1 MATIN
6 VKLPNGESKSIPQG
20 SKIEDL
26 LSDLNI
32 KPEDALAAQVNGK
45 LVDIYSTL
53 QEDSDIEII
62 KAGTEEGLDLLRH
75 TTAHIMAHAVL
86 RIFKD
91 VEFAIGPTI
100 EDGFYYDFDLEETLT
115 PEHFEAIEREMHTI
129 VNEDIPIRRLEMSK
143 DEALKK
149 LEGQKAR
156 FKIELL
162 NEVPEET
169 VSFYEES
176 DFTDW
181 CRGPHL
187 PRTGMLR
194 AFKLLSLAG
203 AYWRG
208 DERRPMLQRI
218 YGTAFFTQKELDD
231 YLLRVEEAKKRDHR
245 KIGKDL
251 GLFSFHDEAPGI
263 AFWHPKGWVLY
274 DAIETYMKNK
284 LTAAGYVQVRTP
296 IILNETLWRQ
306 SGHWDNYKDN
316 MYFTEIDNLPFA
328 VKPMNCPGSLL
339 IFKNTLYSYRDLP
352 LRMSELGLVHR
363 HELKGVLS
371 GLFRVRAFVQDDSHI
386 FCTLDQLGDE
396 VMKLIDLTHD
406 IYRDFGF
413 TEYEVE
419 LSTRPSKSIGTDEMW
434 TNAEDTLREA
444 LETRGIEYETNPG
457 EGAFYGPKIDFHIKD
472 ALKRRWQ
479 CGTIQVDFSM
489 PERFDLSYIGP
500 DGAKHRPAMIHR
512 AILGS
517 IERFIGVLT
526 EHYGGAFPTWLSPEQ
541 VRIIPI
547 SAIKFGEYA
556 QSVNER
562 LLAAGLRSSVDER
575 SEKLNYKIREAQL
588 HKVPYM
594 LVVGAKEAEVGAV
607 AVRRRDNR
615 DLGPMDPDGFIKQ
628 LLKEIHNR
636 DNQLTV
642 EP

>member
-1 MATIN
+1 MATITIQ
-6 VKLPNGESKSIPQG
+6 LPGGESKKVPRG
-20 SKIEDL
+20 TRIEELLPDL
-26 LSDLNI
+26 GIQPD
-32 KPEDALAAQVNGK
+32 DALAARVDGK
-45 LVDIYSTL
+45 AVDIYYPL
-53 QEDSDIEII
+53 DGDAEIDIIR
-62 KAGTEEGLDLLRH
+62 AGTEEGLDLLRH
-75 TTAHIMAHAVL
+75 TTAHVMAHAVL
-86 RIFKD
+86 RTFKD

-100 EDGFYYDFDLEETLT
+100 EDGFYYDFDLQEPLT
-115 PEHFEAIEREMHTI
+115 PEHFEAIEKEMRRI
-129 VNEDIPIRRLEMSK
+129 VAENIPIRRLVMSK
-143 DEALKK
+143 EEALRK

-162 NEVPEET
+162 NEVADET
-169 VSFYEES
+169 VSFYEEG

-218 YGTAFFTQKELDD
+218 YGTAFFTQEELDE
-231 YLLRVEEAKKRDHR
+231 YLLQVEEAKRRDHR
-245 KIGKDL
+245 RIGKELD
-251 GLFSFHDEAPGI
+251 LFSFHDESPGI

-274 DAIETYMKNK
+274 DQIETYLKSK
-284 LTAAGYVQVRTP
+284 LTASGYVQVKTP
-296 IILNETLWRQ
+296 IILNESLWRQ
-306 SGHWDNYKDN
+306 SGHWDNYKNN
-316 MYFTEIDNLPFA
+316 MYFTEIDEQPFA

-386 FCTLDQLGDE
+386 FCTLDQLSDE
-396 VMKLIDLTHD
+396 VIKLIELTHE

-419 LSTRPSKSIGTDEMW
+419 LSTRPSKSIGTDDMW
-434 TNAEDTLREA
+434 NNAESTLRQA
-444 LETRGIEYETNPG
+444 LEMKHLDFVVNPG

-489 PERFDLSYIGP
+489 PERFDLGYIGP
-500 DGAKHRPAMIHR
+500 DGEKHRPAMIHR

-541 VRIIPI
+541 ARIIPI
-547 SAIKFGEYA
+547 SAMKFGEYA
-556 QSVNER
+556 EAVNQR
-562 LLAAGLRSSVDER
+562 LLQAGLRSSVDTR
-575 SEKLNYKIREAQL
+575 SEKLNYKIRDAQV

-594 LVVGAKEAEVGAV
+594 LVVGAKEAEAGAV

-615 DLGPMDPDGFIKQ
+615 DLGAMDTGRFIEQ
-628 LLKEIHNR
+628 LLQEIQTKSNM
-636 DNQLTV
+636 LTV

>member
-1 MATIN
+1 MADIQI
-6 VKLPNGESKSIPQG
+6 KLQNGESKSIPKG

-26 LSDLNI
+26 LPELEI
-32 KPEDALAAQVNGK
+32 KPEEALAATVNGK
-45 LVDIYSTL
+45 LVDIYFPL
-53 QEDSDIEII
+53 EEDAAVEIVVPGI
-62 KAGTEEGLDLLRH
+62 EEGLDVLRH

-100 EDGFYYDFDLEETLT
+100 EDGFYYDFDLKETLS
-115 PEHFEAIEREMHTI
+115 PEHFEAIENEMNKI
-129 VNEDIPIRRLEMSK
+129 VNENIPIQRLEMSK
-143 DEALKK
+143 EAALKK
-149 LEGQKAR
+149 LEQQKAK

-162 NEVPEET
+162 NEVSEDT
-169 VSFYEES
+169 VSFYEEG

-187 PRTGMLR
+187 PRTGMLK
-194 AFKLLSLAG
+194 AFKLLSVAG

-208 DERRPMLQRI
+208 DERNPMLQRI
-218 YGTAFFTQKELDD
+218 YGTAFFTQKELDE
-231 YLLRVEEAKKRDHR
+231 YLLQVEEAKKRDHR
-245 KIGKDL
+245 KIARELD
-251 GLFSFHDEAPGI
+251 LFSFHDEAPGLP
-263 AFWHPKGWVLY
+263 FWHPKGWILY
-274 DAIETYMKNK
+274 DQVETYLKKK
-284 LTAAGYVQVRTP
+284 LDAAGYVQVKTP
-296 IILNETLWRQ
+296 IILNEHLWRQ

-316 MYFTEIDNLPFA
+316 MYFTEIDEQPFA
-328 VKPMNCPGSLL
+328 VKPMNCPGSTL
-339 IFKNTLYSYRDLP
+339 IFKHTLYSYRDLP

-386 FCTLDQLGDE
+386 YCTVDQLGAE
-396 VMKLIDLTHD
+396 IIKLIDLTAD
-406 IYRDFGF
+406 IYSDFGF

-419 LSTRPSKSIGTDEMW
+419 LSTRPPKSIGTDEMW
-434 TNAEDTLREA
+434 ENAEKTLKES
-444 LETRGIEYETNPG
+444 LESKKIDFAVNPG

-489 PERFDLSYIGP
+489 PERFDLTYIGP
-500 DGAKHRPAMIHR
+500 DGTKHRPAMIHR

-541 VRIIPI
+541 VRLIPI

-556 QSVNER
+556 DAVNQR
-562 LLAAGLRSSVDER
+562 LIEADIRSSVDDR
-575 SEKLNYKIREAQL
+575 SEKLNYKIREAQVQ
-588 HKVPYM
+588 KVPYM
-594 LVVGAKEAEVGAV
+594 LVVGAKESESNTV

-615 DLGPMDPDGFIKQ
+615 DLGPMDTEIFIQK
-628 LLKEIHNR
+628 LLKEIH
-636 DNQLTV
+636 DSANQLTV

>member
-1 MATIN
+1 MADIHI
-6 VKLPNGESKSIPQG
+6 KLPNGESRSIPKR
-20 SKIEDL
+20 SKVEDL
-26 LSDLNI
+26 LPDMGI
-32 KPEDALAAQVNGK
+32 KPEEALAAKVNGRM
-45 LVDIYSTL
+45 VDIYYPL
-53 QEDSDIEII
+53 KEDAEIEVITSD
-62 KAGTEEGLDLLRH
+62 TEEGLDVLRH
-75 TTAHIMAHAVL
+75 TTAHVMAHAVL
-86 RIFKD
+86 RTFKD

-100 EDGFYYDFDLEETLT
+100 EDGFYYDFDLEETLS
-115 PEHFEAIEREMHTI
+115 PEHFEAIENEMYKI
-129 VNEDIPIRRLEMSK
+129 VNEDIPIQRIEMSK

-149 LEGQKAR
+149 LEEQKAK

-162 NEVPEET
+162 NEVTDEV
-169 VSFYEES
+169 VSFYEEG

-187 PRTGMLR
+187 PRTGMLK
-194 AFKLLSLAG
+194 AFKLLSVAG

-208 DERRPMLQRI
+208 DERNPMLQRI
-218 YGTAFFTQKELDD
+218 YGTALFTQKELDE
-231 YLLRVEEAKKRDHR
+231 YLLQVEEAKKRDHR
-245 KIGKDL
+245 KIGKEMD
-251 GLFSFHDEAPGI
+251 LFSFHDEAPGLP
-263 AFWHPKGWVLY
+263 FWHPKGWILY
-274 DAIETYMKNK
+274 DGVETYLKKK
-284 LTAAGYVQVRTP
+284 LDAAGYVQVKTP
-296 IILNETLWRQ
+296 LILNEELWRQ

-316 MYFTEIDNLPFA
+316 MYFTEIDEQSFA
-328 VKPMNCPGSLL
+328 VKPMNCPGSTL
-339 IFKNTLYSYRDLP
+339 IFKHNLYSYRDLP

-386 FCTLDQLGDE
+386 YCTLEQLGDE
-396 VMKLIDLTHD
+396 VMKLIDLTYE
-406 IYRDFGF
+406 IYSDFGF

-434 TNAEDTLREA
+434 ANAEKTLQEA
-444 LETRGIEYETNPG
+444 LESRKIKYDVNPG

-489 PERFDLSYIGP
+489 PERFDLTYVGP

-547 SAIKFGEYA
+547 SSIKFGEYA
-556 QSVNER
+556 NSVNER
-562 LLAAGLRSSVDER
+562 LLKADIRSSVDDR
-575 SEKLNYKIREAQL
+575 SEKLNYKIREAQVQ
-588 HKVPYM
+588 KVPYM
-594 LVVGAKEAEVGAV
+594 LVVGAKEAEANAI

-615 DLGPMDPDGFIKQ
+615 DLGPMDTDVFIKK
-628 LLKEIHNR
+628 LLQEIHNR
-636 DNQLTV
+636 DNQLSV

>member
-1 MATIN
+1 MADIHI
-6 VKLPNGESKSIPQG
+6 KLPDGESKSIPEG
-20 SKIEDL
+20 TKVEDL
-26 LSDLNI
+26 LPDMGVKS
-32 KPEDALAAQVNGK
+32 EEALAAKVNGK
-45 LVDIYSTL
+45 LADIYCPL
-53 QEDSDIEII
+53 EEDAEVEIVRPN
-62 KAGTEEGLDLLRH
+62 TEEGLDILRH
-75 TTAHIMAHAVL
+75 TTAHVMAHAVL

-100 EDGFYYDFDLEETLT
+100 EDGFYYDFDLEETLS
-115 PEHFEAIEREMHTI
+115 PEHFEAIERAMRQIIE
-129 VNEDIPIRRLEMSK
+129 EDIAIRRIEMSK
-143 DEALKK
+143 EDALKK
-149 LEGQKAR
+149 LEGQKAE

-162 NEVPEET
+162 NEVT
-169 VSFYEES
+169 DDVVSFYEEG

-194 AFKLLSLAG
+194 AFKLLSVAG

-218 YGTAFFTQKELDD
+218 YGTAFFTQKELNA
-231 YLLRVEEAKKRDHR
+231 YLKQVEEAKKRDHR
-245 KIGKDL
+245 KLGKEL
-251 GLFSFHDEAPGI
+251 GLFSFHDEAPGFV
-263 AFWHPKGWVLY
+263 FWHPKGWILY
-274 DAIETYMKNK
+274 DQVETYLKKK
-284 LTAAGYVQVRTP
+284 LQAAGYVQVRTP
-296 IILNETLWRQ
+296 FILNERLWRQ

-316 MYFTEIDNLPFA
+316 MYFTEIDEQAYA
-328 VKPMNCPGSLL
+328 VKPMNCPGSTL

-371 GLFRVRAFVQDDSHI
+371 GLFRVRAFTQDDSHI
-386 FCTLDQLGDE
+386 YCTLDQLEDE
-396 VMKLIDLTHD
+396 VTRLIDLTYE
-406 IYRDFGF
+406 IYADFGF

-419 LSTRPSKSIGTDEMW
+419 LSTRPPKSIGTDEMW
-434 TNAEDTLREA
+434 TNAEKTLKDALDSREIQYA
-444 LETRGIEYETNPG
+444 VNPW

-472 ALKRRWQ
+472 ALKRQWQ

-489 PERFDLSYIGP
+489 PERFDLTYIGP

-556 QSVNER
+556 HSVNQR
-562 LLAAGLRSSVDER
+562 LLQADVRSSVDDR
-575 SEKLNYKIREAQL
+575 SEKLNFKIREAQL
-588 HKVPYM
+588 EKIPYM
-594 LVVGAKEAEVGAV
+594 LVVGAKEVESKAV

-615 DLGPMDPDGFIKQ
+615 DLGPMDTESFIER
-628 LLKEIHNR
+628 LLSEIRNR
-636 DNQLTV
+636 SNELTV